1 MKTAT
6 ILARAIVYGA
16 ILTAIIAVIGS
27 VIGYLV
33 ADVPGLVSALVGAG
47 LTALFMGFTAL
58 SIVLAAKVTHNEPSS
73 TLFFGIV
80 LGVWLLKFV
89 VFIAILVILRDQPF
103 IEPLI
108 MFFSIL
114 VAVIGSLVVDVVAYL
129 GARVPYIGEIALP
142 GTVAAGSQVDSR
154 AQETPKK
161 Q

>member
-16 ILTAIIAVIGS
+16 ILTAVVAIIGS
-27 VIGYLV
+27 LIGYLL
-33 ADVPGLVSALVGAG
+33 ADMSGLISALVGAG

-89 VFIAILVILRDQPF
+89 VFIVIMVLVRGQPF
-103 IEPLI
+103 IEPLVL
-108 MFFSIL
+108 FFSIL
-114 VAVIGSLVVDVVAYL
+114 VAVIGSLVVDVVAFL
-129 GARVPYIGEIALP
+129 GARVPYVGDVTLP
-142 GTVAAGSQVDSR
+142 AAGRD
-154 AQETPKK
+154 AAKN
-161 Q
+161 

>member
-6 ILARAIVYGA
+6 ILARALVYGA
-16 ILTAIIAVIGS
+16 ILTVAIAGIGS
-27 VIGYLV
+27 VVGYLI
-33 ADVPGLVSALVGAG
+33 AGSAGLVSALIGAG

-58 SIVLAAKVTHNEPSS
+58 SIVLAARVTKGEASS

-89 VFIAILVILRDQPF
+89 VFIVILVLLRNQPF

-108 MFFSIL
+108 LFFSIL

-129 GARVPYIGEIALP
+129 GARVPYVGDVELP
-142 GTVAAGSQVDSR
+142 GDAERSTH
-154 AQETPKK
+154 
-161 Q
+161 